1 MTIADFFTLIKNPHL
16 GLRDRLFA
24 TIART
29 PAPSAKKV
37 PALPSPKNRSE

>member
-29 PAPSAKKV
+29 PSPSAKKV
-37 PALPSPKNRSE
+37 PALPSGKTHSK